1 MRRRGVMW
9 CGWIRIMLA
18 PCGREEGAEDAFG
31 GAIEGGDTVVF
42 GGGIASSFVAGRED
56 GGGV

>member
-1 MRRRGVMW
+1 MW